1 MASASRSESDS
12 AEGGGV
18 ARSPLEPSR
27 YFAFISYSHRDKA
40 WAVWL
45 HRALETWRV
54 PRRLAGQ
61 RTPAGVIPTRLLPI
75 FRDRDELAS
84 AADLGSKVN
93 EALARSANLIV
104 ICSPHAAA
112 SRWVNA
118 EVLAYKRLGHA
129 GRIFCLIIDGQSNA
143 SARPGHETEECF
155 VPALRYAVG
164 PDGELTR
171 DPAEPLAADAR
182 PGKDGRGN
190 AKLKLIAGMLG
201 VGFDALKRRELQR
214 RNRRLAVA
222 AGLATVALVGTT
234 ILAISA
240 VIARHDAERRQKQAE
255 ELVDFMLGDLNDKLG
270 EVHRLDIMQAVDDKS
285 MAYFLSLPTKDV
297 TDAALAQRVT
307 ALEKIGSVR
316 MDQGQIPLALDSY
329 RAASTLAD
337 DLVQRAPDDIAR
349 RAAYADSLKWVGQ
362 AYWFKSDL
370 TAALANFRQASAL
383 LEKVVAVAPNDAEY
397 AAKLAYARTDL
408 GHVLE
413 ARGELNSARA
423 EYSATQV
430 IYERLAHRQPAKLE
444 WQQLLGDA
452 HNNLGKVALEQ
463 GKLDEALAH
472 YRVDQSIKS
481 TLAAHDPTNHDAQ
494 DNLVRSNAI
503 LGRALA
509 LCGQLESAVH
519 YVGEAVTAAKALVA
533 FDPSDTGWQEYLGL
547 YSQELGGLLRQRGQ
561 LEAATEADGEALR
574 VLAALIAKDAGNSDW
589 QRDLAEARVESARLK
604 LRVGEAA
611 AAQQLAA
618 SAAQSIDRL
627 RHADATD
634 TRLTLLAAKAYLVL
648 GEAAAAR
655 RDLAS
660 ARDTWAKARELVAP
674 AVRSGEDPN
683 ALAISATA
691 SLLRDELEV
700 AQPQVS
706 RLAAMGYHTAD
717 FDALLAAKR
726 VNHVMA
732 AGVAGSAKKTE

>member
-1 MASASRSESDS
+1 MTGISRSQSD
-12 AEGGGV
+12 AIEGGG
-18 ARSPLEPSR
+18 ASAPLESSR
-27 YFAFISYSHRDKA
+27 YFAFISYSHHDKA

-45 HRALETWRV
+45 HRALETYRV
-54 PRRLAGQ
+54 PRRLVGQ
-61 RTPAGVIPTRLLPI
+61 RTSAGVIPRRMLPI

-93 EALARSANLIV
+93 EGLARSANLIV
-104 ICSPHAAA
+104 ICSPHAAV

-129 GRIFCLIIDGQSNA
+129 ARIFCLIVDGESNA
-143 SARPGHETEECF
+143 GAVSGREARECF
-155 VPALRYAVG
+155 VPALRRAVG
-164 PDGELTR
+164 PDGELTG

-182 PGKDGRGN
+182 PDKDGRGN

-222 AGLATVALVGTT
+222 AGLAAVALAFTT

-270 EVHRLDIMQAVDDKS
+270 EVHRLDIMQAVDDKA
-285 MAYFLSLPTKDV
+285 MAYFSSLPTKDV
-297 TDAALAQRVT
+297 TDAALTQRVT

-329 RAASTLAD
+329 RAASALAG

-349 RAAYADSLKWVGQ
+349 KAAHADSLKWLGQ
-362 AYWFKSDL
+362 AYWYKSDL
-370 TAALANFRQASAL
+370 PAALVNFQEASAL
-383 LEKVVAVAPNDAEY
+383 LQKVAAAAPDNAEF
-397 AAKLAYARTDL
+397 AGKLAYARNDL
-408 GHVLE
+408 GQVLE
-413 ARGELNSARA
+413 ARGEFNSARA
-423 EYSATQV
+423 EYLATEV
-430 IYERLAHRQPAKLE
+430 IYQRLAHLQPAKPA

-463 GKLDEALAH
+463 GNLAEALAQ
-472 YRVDQSIKS
+472 YRADQSIKAA
-481 TLAAHDPTNHDAQ
+481 LAAHDPTNHDAQ

-509 LCGQLESAVH
+509 LCGQLDSAVH
-519 YVGEAVTAAKALVA
+519 YVGEAVAAAKALVA
-533 FDPSDTGWQEYLGL
+533 FDPSDTGWQEYVGL
-547 YSQELGGLLRQRGQ
+547 YSQQLGGLLRQRGQ
-561 LEAATEADGEALR
+561 LEAAAEADSDALR
-574 VLAALIAKDAGNSDW
+574 VFAVLIARDAGNSDW
-589 QRDLAEARVESARLK
+589 QQGLAKARVESARLK
-604 LRVGEAA
+604 LRVGDAG
-611 AAQQLAA
+611 AAQQLAQN
-618 SAAQSIDRL
+618 AAQSIDRL

-634 TRLTLLAAKAYLVL
+634 TRLTLLAAQAYLVL
-648 GEAAAAR
+648 GEVAAAR

-660 ARDTWAKARELVAP
+660 ARDTWARARELVAP
-674 AVRSGEDPN
+674 ALRSGEDPN
-683 ALAISATA
+683 ALAIAASA
-691 SLLRDELEV
+691 SLLRDEPDV
-700 AQPQVS
+700 AQPLIS
-706 RLAAMGYHTAD
+706 RLAAMGYRTPD

-726 VNHVMA
+726 VTHVMA
-732 AGVAGSAKKTE
+732 AEVAGGAKKTE